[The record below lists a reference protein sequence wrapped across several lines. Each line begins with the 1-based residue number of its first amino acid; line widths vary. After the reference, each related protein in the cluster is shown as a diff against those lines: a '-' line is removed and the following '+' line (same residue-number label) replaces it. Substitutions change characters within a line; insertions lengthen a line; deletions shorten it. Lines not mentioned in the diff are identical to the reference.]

1 MDIIE
6 ALKIIIAKSPNAAE
20 EAIRTIAAA
29 RNNSPILQVRYS
41 NVLIRAL
48 ADPRAEFTPDE
59 RELLAAVIETPGTAT
74 RDFTLNLRLTSSER
88 VELEQAA
95 QTAGLSL
102 SEYSRQQLFSGLF
115 K

>member
-1 MDIIE
+1 MDIID
-6 ALKIIIAKSPNAAE
+6 ALKIIIAHSPRASE
-20 EAIRTIAAA
+20 QAIRTIAAV
-29 RNNSPILQVRYS
+29 RNNSPVIQIRYA
-41 NVLIRAL
+41 NVLIMAL
-48 ADPRAEFTPDE
+48 ADPEADFTQAE

-74 RDFTLNLRLTSSER
+74 RDFTLHLRLTSSER